1 MPRFCAILTANNN
14 SENLRDEIAQ
24 MGGQPVFFD
33 DNAVLALNKNASGS
47 AAGFRFGKLLA
58 VGEIT
63 LDNRSEIRS
72 LINSEVPSHC
82 SDGEILLRFY
92 AQTGTAAFATLRGM
106 FTVAIY
112 DGESLLLARDSIG
125 ARTCFYARAKN
136 AWAVASSLKSLRRWP
151 RLDVAVNLSAVRS
164 FLTFAYLPGAET
176 LLENVFEMLP
186 GHALRLWANGSSET
200 VNYYEPHEVC
210 DEEIPL
216 EIQVSR
222 LRRILEQATAE
233 RLPDASEETGVFLSG
248 GIDSSLVTALAAR
261 QHRRAKVHTYS
272 ISFGDRLPNET
283 AYSALVA
290 AHCQTT
296 HHVLSF
302 DGKAIAAH
310 LAESVAE
317 LDCPVG
323 DPLTV
328 PNLLLA
334 RAAASDGLRVVL
346 NGEGGDPCFGGPKN
360 LPMLIEQLHRSPQK
374 SLARVYLSSYRK
386 CYDDLPVLLAPEV
399 YQQLESLPAPERLVE
414 PFLESARF
422 DSSLNRLLYT
432 NIRTKLAHH
441 ILPKVERL
449 TASCALTARAPLAD
463 KMIVDFSFQIPPE
476 LKLRGTTEKWILKE
490 AVRDLLPAT
499 VVDRPKS
506 GMRVPVQQWLHGPLK
521 SLSNELL
528 LGKRARKR
536 GLFQPATIRAWMRG
550 ENLVYARHGG
560 KLWLLLT
567 LELWLRAF
575 VDSD

>member
-1 MPRFCAILTANNN
+1 MPRFCAILTPDSNP
-14 SENLRDEIAQ
+14 ENLRDEIAQ
-24 MGGQPVFFD
+24 LNGTTIFV
-33 DNAVLALNKNASGS
+33 DNRAALALIKNAFGRAES
-47 AAGFRFGKLLA
+47 FRFDKLTA

-63 LDNRSEIRS
+63 LDNRDEIVS
-72 LINSEVPSHC
+72 LISSQVLPEC
-82 SDGEILLRFY
+82 SDAEILLRFY
-92 AQTGTAAFATLRGM
+92 AQDGIAAFARVRGM
-106 FTVAIY
+106 FAVAIY
-112 DGESLLLARDSIG
+112 DGESLLLARDAIG
-125 ARTCFYARAKN
+125 ARTCFYARSKN
-136 AWAVASSLKSLRRWP
+136 AWAVASSLKSLRRWR
-151 RLDVAVNLSAVRS
+151 RLDARINLSAVRS

-186 GHALRLWANGSSET
+186 GQALRLWTNGEKEII
-200 VNYYEPHEVC
+200 NYYEPIESGTP
-210 DEEIPL
+210 EEQPA
-216 EIQVSR
+216 EFYVSG

-233 RLPDASEETGVFLSG
+233 RLPPNPSEDVGVFLSG
-248 GIDSSLVTALAAR
+248 GIDSSLVTALA
-261 QHRRAKVHTYS
+261 RRLHASRVHTYS
-272 ISFGDRLPNET
+272 ISFGEQLPNET
-283 AYSALVA
+283 AYSSLVA

-296 HHVLSF
+296 HHILSF
-302 DGKAIAAH
+302 GGKAIASH

-334 RAAASDGLRVVL
+334 RAAARDGLRIVL

-360 LPMLIEQLHRSPQK
+360 LPMLIEQLHHSPDK
-374 SLARVYLSSYRK
+374 SRARTYLSSYRK
-386 CYDDLPVLLAPEV
+386 CYDDLHVLLAPEV
-399 YQQLESLPAPERLVE
+399 TRQLENAPALERLVE

-422 DSSLNRLLYT
+422 DSYLNRLLYT

-449 TASCALTARAPLAD
+449 TASCGILGRAPLCD
-463 KMIVDFSFQIPPE
+463 KTVVDFSFQIPPQ

-490 AVRDLLPAT
+490 SVRDLLPAT

-521 SLSNELL
+521 DLSNELL
-528 LGKRARKR
+528 LGKQARDR
-536 GLFQPATIRAWMRG
+536 GLFNSDTIRAWMRG
-550 ENLVYARHGG
+550 ESLTYARHGG

-575 VDSD
+575 ID

>member
-1 MPRFCAILTANNN
+1 MPRFCAILATDSNP
-14 SENLRDEIAQ
+14 ENLRDEIAQ
-24 MGGQPVFFD
+24 LNGEAIFI
-33 DNAVLALNKNASGS
+33 DNRAALALVENASGS
-47 AAGFRFGKLLA
+47 AESFRFGNLTA

-63 LDNRSEIRS
+63 LDNRGEILS
-72 LINSEVPSHC
+72 LINSPVPPDC
-82 SDGEILLRFY
+82 ADAEILLRLY
-92 AQTGTAAFATLRGM
+92 AQNGTAAFAKLRGM
-106 FTVAIY
+106 FAVAIY
-112 DGESLLLARDSIG
+112 DGESLLLARDAVG
-125 ARTCFYARAKN
+125 ARTCFYAQSKN
-136 AWAVASSLKSLRRWP
+136 AWAVASSLKSLRRWR
-151 RLDVAVNLSAVRS
+151 RLDVKINLSAVRS

-176 LLENVFEMLP
+176 LLEDVFEILP
-186 GHALRLWANGSSET
+186 GHALRLRANGAEQLI
-200 VNYYEPHEVC
+200 NYYEPRESGAA
-210 DEEIPL
+210 DENPAEFY
-216 EIQVSR
+216 VSG

-233 RLPDASEETGVFLSG
+233 RLPNASEEVGVFLSG

-261 QHRRAKVHTYS
+261 RHTSRVHTYS
-272 ISFGDRLPNET
+272 ISFGDQLPNET
-283 AYSALVA
+283 AYSGLVA
-290 AHCQTT
+290 AHCRTT

-302 DGKAIAAH
+302 GGKAIAAH

-334 RAAASDGLRVVL
+334 RAAARDGLRVIL

-360 LPMLIEQLHRSPQK
+360 LPMLIEQLHRSPDK
-374 SLARVYLSSYRK
+374 SLARMYLSSYRK
-386 CYDDLPVLLAPEV
+386 CYDDLPLLLAPEV
-399 YQQLESLPAPERLVE
+399 QKQLENAPALERLVE

-422 DSSLNRLLYT
+422 DSYLNRLLYT

-449 TASCALTARAPLAD
+449 TASCGILGRAPLCDQAV
-463 KMIVDFSFQIPPE
+463 VDFSFQIPPQ
-476 LKLRGTTEKWILKE
+476 LKLRGITEKWILKE

-528 LGKRARKR
+528 LGKRACQR
-536 GLFQPATIRAWMRG
+536 GLLNRETIRAWMRG
-550 ENLVYARHGG
+550 ENLIYARHGG
-560 KLWLLLT
+560 KIWLLLT

-575 VDSD
+575 VD